1 MVHKHSKSNKVGEQ
15 NEIPAIFVFVLWRHS
30 YEMQLLSSKMKKW
43 WASIQFDA
51 YFYIL
56 DLVENDLPDDIK
68 INNLPALIT
77 YFKNGKR

>member
-1 MVHKHSKSNKVGEQ
+1 
-15 NEIPAIFVFVLWRHS
+15 
-30 YEMQLLSSKMKKW
+30 MQLLSSKMKKW
-43 WASIQFDA
+43 WASIQLDA

-56 DLVENDLPDDIK
+56 DLVENDLPEDIQ